1 MKLYEN
7 EMHFEL
13 QIYFDVLWFS
23 KLNYIIVWV

>member
-7 EMHFEL
+7 EYQMHFEL

-23 KLNYIIVWV
+23 KLNYVIV